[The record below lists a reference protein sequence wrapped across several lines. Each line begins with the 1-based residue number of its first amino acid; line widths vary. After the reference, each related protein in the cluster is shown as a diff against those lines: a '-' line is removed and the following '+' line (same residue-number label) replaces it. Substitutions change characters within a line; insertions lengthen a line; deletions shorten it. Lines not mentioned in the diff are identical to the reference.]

1 MNLKNNIGNADFFKR
16 YVKGARLAR
25 GKGIPN
31 KNVIHFNVINEP
43 QIKVLANVQG
53 SRNAKYVI

>member
-1 MNLKNNIGNADFFKR
+1 MTLKNNIENADYFKR

-31 KNVIHFNVINEP
+31 KNIIHLNVVNQP
-43 QIKVLANVQG
+43 
-53 SRNAKYVI
+53 R